1 MALQQMID
9 QQRLHHIVTA
19 FDLAG
24 DDGLDGAISSPG
36 SPDNATLFAVVLEQL
51 IDRYPQAMVELA
63 LVETLVDFWSVLP
76 LPRGTAFLGPLQDR
90 LERWE
95 IGPIDTRLTPLLFQQ
110 ITQLDPSVV
119 FEVLALRLAQ
129 ERSSHNESHNASNRE
144 NQIRNHVPT

>member
-1 MALQQMID
+1 MTLQQMID

-24 DDGLDGAISSPG
+24 ADDRLDGASPSLE

-51 IDRYPQAMVELA
+51 IDRYPQALVELA

-95 IGPIDTRLTPLLFQQ
+95 VEPIDTRLTPTLFQQ
-110 ITQLDPSVV
+110 ITQLDPELV
-119 FEVLALRLAQ
+119 FDALALRLAQ
-129 ERSSHNESHNASNRE
+129 ERSSHTESNR
-144 NQIRNHVPT
+144 PTPVRDHAPT

>member
-1 MALQQMID
+1 MTLQQMID

-24 DDGLDGAISSPG
+24 DDDRLDGASPSLE

-51 IDRYPQAMVELA
+51 IDRYPQALVELA

-76 LPRGTAFLGPLQDR
+76 LPRGTAFLGPLQER

-95 IGPIDTRLTPLLFQQ
+95 VEPIDTRLTPTLFQQ
-110 ITQLDPSVV
+110 ITQLDPELV
-119 FEVLALRLAQ
+119 FDALALRLAQ
-129 ERSSHNESHNASNRE
+129 DRSSHTESNR
-144 NQIRNHVPT
+144 QTPVRNHVPT

>member
-1 MALQQMID
+1 MID

-24 DDGLDGAISSPG
+24 DDRLDGASPPLDL
-36 SPDNATLFAVVLEQL
+36 PDNATLFAVVLEQL
-51 IDRYPQAMVELA
+51 IDRYPQALVELA

-95 IGPIDTRLTPLLFQQ
+95 IEPIDTRLTPTLFQQ
-110 ITQLDPSVV
+110 ITQLDPELV
-119 FEVLALRLAQ
+119 FDSLALRLAQ
-129 ERSSHNESHNASNRE
+129 ERSSHTESNRS
-144 NQIRNHVPT
+144 NPVPNHVPT

>member
-24 DDGLDGAISSPG
+24 DDRLEGAGHPLE

-51 IDRYPQAMVELA
+51 IDRYPQALVELA

-95 IGPIDTRLTPLLFQQ
+95 IEPIDTRLTPTLFQQ
-110 ITQLDPSVV
+110 ITQLDPNGV
-119 FEVLALRLAQ
+119 FEIVALRLAQ
-129 ERSSHNESHNASNRE
+129 ERSSHNESNR
-144 NQIRNHVPT
+144 QSQFPNHVPG

>member
-24 DDGLDGAISSPG
+24 DDRLDGAPPPG

-51 IDRYPQAMVELA
+51 IDRYPQALVELA

-95 IGPIDTRLTPLLFQQ
+95 VGPIDTRLTPLLFQQ
-110 ITQLDPSVV
+110 ITQLDPGVV

-129 ERSSHNESHNASNRE
+129 ERSSHNESNR
-144 NQIRNHVPT
+144 QSQFPNHVPT